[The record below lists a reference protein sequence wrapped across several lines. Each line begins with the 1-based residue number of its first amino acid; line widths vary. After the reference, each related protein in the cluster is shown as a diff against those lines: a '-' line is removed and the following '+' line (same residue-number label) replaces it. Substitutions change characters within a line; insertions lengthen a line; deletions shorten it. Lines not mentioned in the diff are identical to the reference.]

1 MCVVRT
7 ILLLFLT
14 AVSLLGQAAFK
25 LYLKDGGYQ
34 LVREYHVLDDR
45 VRYYSTE
52 RSAWEEIPIAL
63 VDLNKTEAVR
73 KQILDSDRAEQKLE
87 NDEEKLARAQQRQIA
102 AVPQDAGTYYIDNG
116 QTKTLVQADY
126 KVITD
131 KKRQVLKYL
140 SPIPLVPGRASVVVK
155 GVRSKFVVTEDRPQF
170 FVRLARAESFGIV
183 KLTPKKDVRV
193 VENISIIPA
202 VNQHVEQ
209 QDEIPTFQQDVG
221 DQLYKVWPEKALE
234 PGEYALVEYTQGEVQ
249 LMIWDF
255 SYYPDSSSKN

>member
-1 MCVVRT
+1 MWLVRT

-14 AVSLLGQAAFK
+14 AVTLLGQAAFK

-45 VRYYSTE
+45 IRYYSTE
-52 RSAWEEIPIAL
+52 RSAWEEIPVSL

-73 KQILDSDRAEQKLE
+73 KQALTEVKTEQKLE
-87 NDEEKLARAQQRQIA
+87 DDEEKLARAQARQIA
-102 AVPQDAGTYYIDNG
+102 AIPQDAGAYYIDNS
-116 QTKTLVQADY
+116 QTKTLTQADY

-140 SPIPLVPGRASVVVK
+140 SPVPLIPGRASVVVK
-155 GVRSKFVVTEDRPQF
+155 GTRSKFVVTEDRPQF
-170 FVRLARAESFGIV
+170 FFRLAKAESFGIV
-183 KLTPKKDVRV
+183 KLTPKKDVRI

-202 VNQHVEQ
+202 VRQNVEQ

-221 DQLYKVWPEKALE
+221 EQLYKVWPEKALE
-234 PGEYALVEYTQGEVQ
+234 PGEYALIEYTQGEVE
-249 LMIWDF
+249 LMVWDF
-255 SYYPDSSSKN
+255 SYYPDSSWKN